1 MSAALTSLPALETG
15 WPLWRRQVASVLR
28 IETRRN
34 FTLGR
39 TLWLSFLVLAPVVI
53 LAGHSALH
61 PHHSLRVETL
71 ILAGMV
77 QVFYMRFAI
86 FFACLGMA
94 LRLFRGEVAEKTL
107 HYPFLAPIRREVL
120 VVGKFLSAALSSIVL
135 FGSAI
140 ALCFTLLYAH
150 IPGGRAFVMEGP
162 GLGHLGA
169 YLLATVLACL
179 GYLAVAL
186 AFSMVFRNPIVP
198 AVMVLVWEGINGV
211 LPVWLKRFSVT
222 FYLKPLFPV
231 ELPVEGPF
239 ALFTVVAE
247 PTPVWICVTGLL
259 AFSGLALAFVC
270 WRVRRLEVGYATD

>member
-1 MSAALTSLPALETG
+1 MS

-28 IETRRN
+28 LETRRT

-39 TLWLSFLVLAPVVI
+39 ALWLAFLVLAPVVI
-53 LAGHSALH
+53 LAGHATHDRQHAL
-61 PHHSLRVETL
+61 REETL
-71 ILAGMV
+71 VLAGII

-86 FFACLGMA
+86 FFACLGLA

-120 VVGKFLSAALSSIVL
+120 VVGKFLSAALCTIVL
-135 FGSAI
+135 FGGAV
-140 ALCFTLLYAH
+140 ALCFGLMYAH
-150 IPGGRAFVMEGP
+150 IPGGSAFVWQGP
-162 GLGHLGA
+162 GLAHLGA

-186 AFSMVFRNPIVP
+186 AFSMIFRNPIVP
-198 AVMVLVWEGINGV
+198 AVMVVAWEGINGV

-222 FYLKPLFPV
+222 FYLKPVFPV
-231 ELPVEGPF
+231 ELPVEGIF
-239 ALFTVVAE
+239 SLFTVVAE

-259 AFSGLALAFVC
+259 AFAGLALAFVC
-270 WRVRRLEVGYATD
+270 WRVRRLEVAYATD